1 MFKSPAS
8 SYTGNLD
15 ITTTPEGGNTDLVRG
30 HCKRIVFSYAFPS
43 NAKYY
48 VSHMAMNGLHD
59 SGKYVTWCGLHVK
72 KVGENFPCATINS
85 VPWSPMPGYDSE
97 SDEIGPYT
105 SDIDW
110 SSNPVYD
117 STNTSMFYK
126 RVANVV
132 PLQHYQL
139 TNNPDDDKVYV
150 ELSLRA
156 DKDIPAGTEIPIQ
169 FTVRF
174 VQKDGTTG
182 LLDFTKDVYLT
193 VKDLTTDNSPETTY
207 TKEMKANDAFLRI
220 PRFDKPVSG
229 SWSDFPNDYMKGNV
243 RELIWVPFRIFFPID
258 GVFPFKLLVEAPTE
272 NKRAIFH
279 LKTIQFPHFNCPEGG
294 SGGWDFCSDVDIVHN
309 SQGHP
314 DNPGQNMLGTSMWI
328 DIERV
333 YDMKKIK
340 STDNN
345 SHMQVDK
352 IFVDFGFITN
362 AAYTKMWSDNEGK
375 KGHSVL
381 FYAGVEISDHHAATH
396 QSVHNITITASI
408 SDMIITTGVPIQVVR
423 NATKADRQ
431 LNTRTFLDFNLTQ
444 VGNPATIY
452 EKDQVVNFTAIVR
465 HSSTSLA
472 EGSPAAV
479 RILMD
484 QYVGFVVGTNEVHT
498 NYTGPSPTLLVR
510 DESKRHGSM
519 VDIFFPSGILF
530 PDTIEVNFTVTIDPY
545 GRRRPEDN
553 DALKSTVKMTALG
566 DLSAHGTD
574 EDWPQVNP
582 VPLAGFEHVS
592 ISTETKECRDPI
604 VWLNKDQQIQAS
616 YVKSWEPEFSP
627 AMATSTNFSW
637 QAPIRS
643 GPHWI
648 DNYWLQFD
656 MLAVKKITQVEIW
669 SPANS
674 RGPQRVRFDYSN
686 SGSPQSF
693 VPGQVKAVPAGDH
706 IIRFNP
712 ALYTRFLRFVV
723 VETNAVTE
731 NLKPVEMNKIKVYG
745 CDAETF
751 ISDIVQTELTDG
763 TTKKPQRQKTA
774 SYTLPNT
781 TISSTDVVNYRHFA
795 VHPDKDIIYM
805 CDRNPYRADAGSI
818 CYVSTDGGN
827 LWIDQPKYIHN
838 IVGYSPKTGRMYFQ
852 DKTGKAYLSST
863 DGIRMEVT
871 NPSKMDDITSD
882 SNFLPAVNIPGLDY
896 KTLNDLNTKF
906 GDIDT
911 YRGIK
916 SIIKMPHTCIEIY
929 YQLLFLSGVRR
940 RPKS

>member
-1 MFKSPAS
+1 
-8 SYTGNLD
+8 
-15 ITTTPEGGNTDLVRG
+15 
-30 HCKRIVFSYAFPS
+30 
-43 NAKYY
+43 
-48 VSHMAMNGLHD
+48 MNGLHD

-85 VPWSPMPGYDSE
+85 VPWSPMPGYDSD
-97 SDEIGPYT
+97 SDQIGLYT
-105 SDIDW
+105 SPIDW

-132 PLQHYQL
+132 GLQHYQL

-150 ELSLRA
+150 ELSVRA
-156 DKDIPAGTEIPIQ
+156 DKDTPAGTEIPIQ

-174 VQKDGTTG
+174 VQKDGSTG
-182 LLDFTKDVYLT
+182 LLDFTKDIYLT
-193 VKDLTTDNSPETTY
+193 VRDLTDSNSPATSY
-207 TKEMKANDAFLRI
+207 TAEMKANDNFLGI
-220 PRFDKPVSG
+220 PRFASPVPDTWLS
-229 SWSDFPNDYMKGNV
+229 FPSSLNYLKGNV
-243 RELIWVPFRIFFPID
+243 RELIWVPFKIYFPID
-258 GVFPFKLLVEAPTE
+258 GVFPFKLLVEAPTA
-272 NKRAIFH
+272 NDRAIFH
-279 LKTIQFPHFNCPEGG
+279 LKTIKFPHYNCPENG
-294 SGGWDFCSDVDIVHN
+294 SGGWDFCTEPTLIHN

-314 DNPGQNMLGTSMWI
+314 DNPGQNILGTSMWI
-328 DIERV
+328 DIETV

-340 STDNN
+340 SAKIN

-362 AAYTKMWSDNEGK
+362 AAYSQIWSDNKGK
-375 KGHSVL
+375 NAHSAL
-381 FYAGVEISDHHAATH
+381 FYAGVEVSDHHAATH
-396 QSVHNITITASI
+396 ESVHNITITASI
-408 SDMIITTGVPIQVVR
+408 SDTIITTEVPIQVVR

-431 LNTRTFLDFNLTQ
+431 LTTRAFLDFNLTQ
-444 VGNPATIY
+444 VGNPVTIY
-452 EKDQVVNFTAIVR
+452 EKDQVVSFTSIVR
-465 HSSTSLA
+465 HSATSLA
-472 EGSPAAV
+472 EGSPAVV
-479 RILMD
+479 RIMMD
-484 QYVGFVVGTNEVHT
+484 QYTGFVVGTNEVST
-498 NYTGPSPTLLVR
+498 NYTGPSPTVVVR
-510 DESKRHGSM
+510 DESKRHGAL
-519 VDIFFPSGILF
+519 VDIMFPSGILF
-530 PDTIEVNFTVTIDPY
+530 PDTIEVNFSVTVDPY

-553 DALKSTVKMTALG
+553 DGLKSTIKMTAIG

-574 EDWPQVNP
+574 TDWPLVNP
-582 VPLAGFEHVS
+582 VPMAGFEHVS
-592 ISTETKECRDPI
+592 INTETKDCYDPI

-616 YVKSWEPEFSP
+616 YVKSWEPEFAP
-627 AMATSTNFSW
+627 AMAVSTNFSW

-693 VPGQVKAVPAGDH
+693 MAGPVKAVPTGDH
-706 IIRFNP
+706 IIKFSP

-745 CDAETF
+745 CDPETF
-751 ISDIVQTELTDG
+751 ISSIVQTELTDG
-763 TTKKPQRQKTA
+763 QVKKPQRQKAA
-774 SYTLPNT
+774 SYTLPNN
-781 TISSTDVVNYRHFA
+781 TISSTDPVNYRHFA

-805 CDRNPYRADAGSI
+805 CDQNPYRPDAGSI

-852 DKTGKAYLSST
+852 DKTGKAFLSST
-863 DGIRMEVT
+863 DGIRMEVL
-871 NPSKMDDITSD
+871 NPANMNDITSD

-896 KTLNDLNTKF
+896 PTLNDLNTKF
-906 GDIDT
+906 GDIDQ
-911 YRGIK
+911 YRGD
-916 SIIKMPHTCIEIY
+916 S
-929 YQLLFLSGVRR
+929 LS
-940 RPKS
+940 PSSSSPSSSAAASAF